1 MTYKLQLRFQARFT
15 LHIKSDFHDELRAPG
30 NFIIYANFS
39 LSSFLNG
46 SSKQAFVGEERL
58 RDKPKRMSAWEAMIN
73 EVWSS
78 VVCEGKM
85 QIGLQV
91 VFVSLKPTEVSE
103 TETEMQTTKLN
114 PFFTVWRDSVS
125 ALYPNYHTNVSYSL
139 EFGLCIPCERAKL

>member
-1 MTYKLQLRFQARFT
+1 MRSQEPL
-15 LHIKSDFHDELRAPG
+15 G

-46 SSKQAFVGEERL
+46 SSFSRKQAFVGEEKYIAR
-58 RDKPKRMSAWEAMIN
+58 RAKRMSAWEAMID
-73 EVWSS
+73 EVQSS

-103 TETEMQTTKLN
+103 TETEMHTTNLN
-114 PFFTVWRDSVS
+114 PFSLCGVTPYQPCTLTIIH
-125 ALYPNYHTNVSYSL
+125 LYVY
-139 EFGLCIPCERAKL
+139 